1 VISVI
6 NGCRFILEG
15 GIEVSSQEW
24 GEEARRRVHFY
35 EGERH
40 GGQMEGLAGDARPTG
55 GGGDDFVTVGTRK
68 KKGVWALSGPK
79 GHWAGLRWLGRKAIS
94 IGLQL

>member
-1 VISVI
+1 
-6 NGCRFILEG
+6 
-15 GIEVSSQEW
+15 
-24 GEEARRRVHFY
+24 
-35 EGERH
+35 
-40 GGQMEGLAGDARPTG
+40 MEGLAGDARPTG